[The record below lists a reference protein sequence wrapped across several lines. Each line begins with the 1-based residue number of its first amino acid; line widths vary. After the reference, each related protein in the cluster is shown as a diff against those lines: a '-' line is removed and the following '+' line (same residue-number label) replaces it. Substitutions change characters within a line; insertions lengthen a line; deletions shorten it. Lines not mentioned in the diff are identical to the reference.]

1 MPNSDN
7 YPTSIDELLLDPVTF
22 EPAMIAC
29 AKRFASRK
37 PWRGTLEE
45 RRQKF

>member
-1 MPNSDN
+1 MPTSEK
-7 YPTSIDELLLDPVTF
+7 YLASIDELLLDPVTF
-22 EPAMIAC
+22 EPAIIEC
-29 AKRFASRK
+29 VKGFASRK